1 MAEAVGQGSGPGVA
15 RRSLEYAPASF
26 QVRRVRNRIME
37 VLFVL
42 ATGLALVPLL
52 AVLFWVF
59 VQGLPALNL
68 EFFTKLPGPP
78 DDPNQGVA
86 NSIVGT
92 LELLGIAGLI
102 SVPVGVGAAIYISEF
117 GGSRYNTI
125 LRFATDVLS
134 GVPSITIGVFVYALI
149 VLPMKQFSLLAGGIA
164 LALVMLPI
172 LIRTTEE
179 MLRLVPASIREA
191 ALALGAPVWRT
202 ILRYALPAALPG
214 IVTGA
219 LLAMARAAGETAPL
233 LFTALGNNQWNRG
246 LFQPV
251 DALTLKVYFYA
262 GQAYD
267 IWRQEAWAGAVVLTL
282 MVLIT
287 SLLVRVVTRSRN
299 GR

>member
-1 MAEAVGQGSGPGVA
+1 MATQATAAPRRLHQVPGVLQRRRA
-15 RRSLEYAPASF
+15 RSLVMSG
-26 QVRRVRNRIME
+26 
-37 VLFVL
+37 LFWA
-42 ATGLALVPLL
+42 ATVAAVIPLL
-52 AVLFWVF
+52 AVLLWVF
-59 VQGLPALNL
+59 LQGLPALNVA
-68 EFFTKLPGPP
+68 FFTQLPGPP

-86 NSIVGT
+86 NAIVGT

-102 SVPVGVGAAIYISEF
+102 SVPIGVGAGIYIAEF

-134 GVPSITIGVFVYALI
+134 GVPSITIGVFVYALV
-149 VLPMKQFSLLAGGIA
+149 VLPMKQFSALAGGVA
-164 LALVMLPI
+164 LALVMLPL

-179 MLRLVPASIREA
+179 MLRLVPGSIREA
-191 ALALGAPVWRT
+191 ALALGAPMWRT

-214 IVTGA
+214 IITGG

-246 LFQPV
+246 LTEPI

-267 IWRQEAWAGAVVLTL
+267 VWRQISWAGAVVLTL
-282 MVLIT
+282 LVLVT
-287 SLLVRVVTRSRN
+287 SVLARLATRSRN
-299 GR
+299 AR

>member
-1 MAEAVGQGSGPGVA
+1 MAT
-15 RRSLEYAPASF
+15 PAF
-26 QVRRVRNRIME
+26 VERQPLALDHVPPALQVRRVRNAIMTG
-37 VLFVL
+37 LFYL
-42 ATGLALVPLL
+42 ATAAAVIPLL
-52 AVLFWVF
+52 AVLFWIF
-59 VQGLPALNL
+59 IQGLPALNVD
-68 EFFTKLPGPP
+68 FFTQLPGPP
-78 DDPNQGVA
+78 DDPHQGVA
-86 NSIVGT
+86 NGIVGT

-102 SVPVGVGAAIYISEF
+102 SVPIGVGAGIYIAEF
-117 GGSRYNTI
+117 GGSRYNTL

-179 MLRLVPASIREA
+179 MLRLVPSSIREA
-191 ALALGAPVWRT
+191 ALALGAPTWKT

-214 IVTGA
+214 IVTGG

-233 LFTALGNNQWNRG
+233 LFTALGNNLWNTG
-246 LFQPV
+246 LLQPV

-267 IWRQEAWAGAVVLTL
+267 VWRRESWGGAVVLTL
-282 MVLIT
+282 MILIT
-287 SLLVRVVTRSRN
+287 SILARVATRSRN

>member
-1 MAEAVGQGSGPGVA
+1 MAAQVTTAPRRLHHAPGVLQRRRA
-15 RRSLEYAPASF
+15 RSLVMSG
-26 QVRRVRNRIME
+26 
-37 VLFVL
+37 LFWT
-42 ATGLALVPLL
+42 ATIAAVIPLV
-52 AVLFWVF
+52 AVLWWVF
-59 VQGLPALNL
+59 LQGLPALNVA
-68 EFFTKLPGPP
+68 FFTKLPGPP

-86 NSIVGT
+86 NAIVGT

-102 SVPVGVGAAIYISEF
+102 AVPIGVGAGIYIAEF

-134 GVPSITIGVFVYALI
+134 GVPSITIGVFVYALV
-149 VLPMKQFSLLAGGIA
+149 VLPMQQFSALAGGVA
-164 LALVMLPI
+164 LALVMLPL

-179 MLRLVPASIREA
+179 MLRLVPGSIREA
-191 ALALGAPVWRT
+191 ALALGAPTWRT

-214 IVTGA
+214 IITGG

-246 LFQPV
+246 LTEPI

-267 IWRQEAWAGAVVLTL
+267 VWRQISWAGAVVLTL
-282 MVLIT
+282 LVLIT
-287 SLLVRVVTRSRN
+287 SVLARLATRSRHA
-299 GR
+299 R

>member
-1 MAEAVGQGSGPGVA
+1 MSALTTEDRKMQPGDRRLQLRRARSSLMVGLVWLAAMIAV
-15 RRSLEYAPASF
+15 
-26 QVRRVRNRIME
+26 I
-37 VLFVL
+37 
-42 ATGLALVPLL
+42 PLL
-52 AVLFWVF
+52 AVLVWIF

-68 EFFTKLPGPP
+68 DFFTKIPGPP
-78 DDPNQGVA
+78 DDPHQGVA
-86 NSIVGT
+86 NAIGGT
-92 LELLGIAGLI
+92 VELLGIAALI
-102 SVPVGVGAAIYISEF
+102 SVPVGVGAGIYISEF
-117 GGSRYNTI
+117 GGSKYNTL

-149 VLPMKQFSLLAGGIA
+149 VLPTKQFSALAGGVA

-179 MLRLVPASIREA
+179 MLRLVPGSIREA

-214 IVTGA
+214 IVTGG

-233 LFTALGNNQWNRG
+233 LFTALGNNQWNTSLTG
-246 LFQPV
+246 PI

-267 IWRQEAWAGAVVLTL
+267 IWRQESWAGAVVLTL

-287 SLLVRVVTRSRN
+287 SILARIATRSRN
-299 GR
+299 AR